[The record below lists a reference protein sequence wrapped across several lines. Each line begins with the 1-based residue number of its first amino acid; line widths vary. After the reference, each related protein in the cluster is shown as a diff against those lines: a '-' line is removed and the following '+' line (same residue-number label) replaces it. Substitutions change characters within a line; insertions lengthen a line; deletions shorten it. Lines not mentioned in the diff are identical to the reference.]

1 MEQSMVYIYKKI
13 NIIFFKKK
21 TTSEILAG
29 HLDKGQ
35 GLSLT
40 KQ

>member
-13 NIIFFKKK
+13 NIIFLKK